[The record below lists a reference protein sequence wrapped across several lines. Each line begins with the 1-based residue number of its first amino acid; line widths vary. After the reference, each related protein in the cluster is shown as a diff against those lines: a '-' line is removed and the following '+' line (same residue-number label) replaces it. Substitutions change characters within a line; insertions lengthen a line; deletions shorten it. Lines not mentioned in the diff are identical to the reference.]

1 MQDLLI
7 KRVEVN
13 DKIGAYVR
21 HMSEDWGIYVE
32 QIILKEMKL
41 SNSLR
46 ENLSIVAKTKR
57 AVESNIIS
65 AKADL

>member
-1 MQDLLI
+1 MI